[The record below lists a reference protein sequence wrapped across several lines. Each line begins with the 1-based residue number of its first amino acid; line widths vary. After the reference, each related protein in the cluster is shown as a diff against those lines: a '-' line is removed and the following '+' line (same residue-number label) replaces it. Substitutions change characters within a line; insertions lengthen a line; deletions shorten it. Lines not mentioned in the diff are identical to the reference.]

1 MNEQYFTKQP
11 QSHHQKQEIKAKIN
25 NTIDLKLTTDSGV
38 FSKDRVDYG
47 SSLLIESFIQ
57 NVSLDRGEILELGS
71 GYGPIAISLAK
82 AYPNAQL
89 TGVELNE
96 RAYQLAIRNS
106 QVNHVANIEWL
117 LEDATTVTFKKEF
130 TYILTNPPI
139 RAGKKTIQ
147 AFVRN
152 AHNHLLS
159 GGSLWLVIQKKQGA
173 PSMVNFMED
182 LFGNVTKV
190 KQDKGYWIL
199 QSIKE

>member
-199 QSIKE
+199 QSTKE